1 MPIGRAWE
9 ALREDEIA
17 CRSLGLNHVL
27 VKLSAFMLGA
37 STAGLAGVFFA
48 TYQGFVNPTSFTFF
62 ESALILAMWFGGWG
76 HPWVVRTG
84 AVVRRADGGDD
95 DLAAA
100 RAGAH
105 QPRQLCGTQGGG
117 AMSDAILRVEHLMMR
132 FGGIKAL
139 NDVNLEVERG
149 SITALIGPNGAGK
162 TTVFNCLT
170 GFYRATGGAI
180 LLNTH
185 KRPTD
190 VIQVLGQKFRA
201 GDWIRPKRLGSRL
214 YYKMFGGT
222 HLVNRAGLAR
232 TFQNIRLFR
241 EMSVVENLLVAQ
253 HMQSNRNLIAGVL
266 NTPGYRRA
274 ESAALDH
281 AFYWLEVVDLVDCA
295 NRLAGEMSY
304 GQQRRLEIARA
315 MCTAPEMICLD
326 EPAAGLNPV
335 ETATLSRIIRFLR
348 QHHGITVLLIEHD
361 MGMVMEISDRVIVL
375 DHGDVI
381 ARGTPQEIQHNEAVI
396 AAYLGADEEEL
407 AG

>member
-1 MPIGRAWE
+1 
-9 ALREDEIA
+9 
-17 CRSLGLNHVL
+17 
-27 VKLSAFMLGA
+27 
-37 STAGLAGVFFA
+37 
-48 TYQGFVNPTSFTFF
+48 
-62 ESALILAMWFGGWG
+62 
-76 HPWVVRTG
+76 
-84 AVVRRADGGDD
+84 
-95 DLAAA
+95 
-100 RAGAH
+100 
-105 QPRQLCGTQGGG
+105 
-117 AMSDAILRVEHLMMR
+117 MSDAILRVEHLMMH

-170 GFYRATGGAI
+170 GFYRASGGAI

-185 KRPTD
+185 KRTID
-190 VIQVLGQKFRA
+190 VIRILGQKFRA
-201 GDWIRPKRLGSRL
+201 GDWINPAQLGSRL

-253 HMQSNRNLIAGVL
+253 HRLSNRNLIAGVL
-266 NTPGYRRA
+266 NTPAYRRA
-274 ESAALDH
+274 ENEALDR
-281 AFYWLEVVDLVDCA
+281 AFYWLEVVELVDCA

-315 MCTAPEMICLD
+315 MCTTPEMICLD

-348 QHHGITVLLIEHD
+348 QHHEITVLLIEHD

-375 DHGDVI
+375 DHGNVI
-381 ARGTPQEIQHNEAVI
+381 AEGTPQEIQHNDSVI